1 MNQAMVAIALPIY
14 NGADYLRE
22 TLLSFQE
29 QTYPYFELSIC
40 DNASTDSTAEI
51 AIEFAKSDSR
61 FKYIRQSEHVDA
73 LRNFIRAYRQTD
85 KEKKYFLWA
94 CDDNIWAPSFLEKS
108 VAYMEKH
115 NECILCGVYLHHFHD
130 SGEIYY
136 KNYNPVPWYFKKF
149 RLLQLGLERRVGY
162 SIYGLMRRSALDSIK
177 LELDSRC
184 YIDTW
189 IVLQLRALGTI
200 HVIEED
206 LLSFRS
212 GGLSS
217 TKDDPYVARI
227 IDLIFSETELNILLG
242 LKKLPLLEKI
252 VWAQKMVYYALRHNK
267 PETVK
272 RWWLFPAYLLGKIKN
287 GKEIGNN

>member
-1 MNQAMVAIALPIY
+1 MHPEQVAIALPVY
-14 NGADYLRE
+14 NGDDYLRE
-22 TLLSFQE
+22 TLLSFQK
-29 QTYPYFELSIC
+29 QTYPYFELIIC
-40 DNASTDSTAEI
+40 DNASTDSTADI
-51 AIEFAKSDSR
+51 AIEFAETDKR
-61 FKYIRQSEHVDA
+61 FIYSQQNEHVDG
-73 LRNFIRAYRQTD
+73 LKNFNRAYRLTD
-85 KEKKYFLWA
+85 GRRKYFIWA
-94 CDDNIWAPSFLEKS
+94 CDDNIWAPSFLEKT
-108 VAYMEKH
+108 VNYMENH
-115 NECILCGVYLHHFHD
+115 SECTLCGVYLHHFRD

-136 KNYNPVPWYFKKF
+136 RNYNHVPWYFKKF
-149 RLLQLGLERRVGY
+149 RLLQLGLERKVGY
-162 SIYGLMRRSALDSIK
+162 SIYGMMRRSALDSIK
-177 LELDSRC
+177 FEFDCRC

-227 IDLIFSETELNILLG
+227 NDLIFSETELNILLAIKN
-242 LKKLPLLEKI
+242 LSLLEKM

-272 RWWLFPAYLLGKIKN
+272 RWWLFPAYFLANKYPNWKF
-287 GKEIGNN
+287 